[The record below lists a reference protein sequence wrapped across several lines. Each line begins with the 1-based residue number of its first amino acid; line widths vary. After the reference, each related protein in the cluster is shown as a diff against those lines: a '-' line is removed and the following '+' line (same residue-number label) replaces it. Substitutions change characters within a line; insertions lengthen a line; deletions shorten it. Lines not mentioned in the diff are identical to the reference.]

1 MKKKYLIVSL
11 LAAATACIF
20 AGCAAKAATG
30 AELDKLG
37 NFGFENSAHENGYLD
52 LKLDDGFKVDGV
64 LDEGVWENNGTAWTF
79 AHANSTEENPITMT
93 SMSYLGEKGV
103 YLALSVKDTA
113 IYYSPDRR
121 ASGNT
126 SVEVYIGAF
135 DATEWNGD
143 SYRLSVVPTGSDS
156 CITELRTYRTK
167 SAALD
172 DNGSKLN
179 AEWALW
185 YKAHLAACR
194 INGVGLF
201 PEIFRR
207 FSKRISRPAAST
219 AWGSIPAITKATT

>member
-143 SYRLSVVPTGSDS
+143 SSA
-156 CITELRTYRTK
+156 LRGADGVGFLHYGT
-167 SAALD
+167 
-172 DNGSKLN
+172 
-179 AEWALW
+179 
-185 YKAHLAACR
+185 AHLPHQERGA
-194 INGVGLF
+194 
-201 PEIFRR
+201 RR
-207 FSKRISRPAAST
+207 QRLQAQRRMGAVV
-219 AWGSIPAITKATT
+219 